1 MASNLAT
8 PGVYIE
14 EKSSFGT
21 SVVPVATAIPAF
33 VGYTEKALRGTKSL
47 TNVPTK
53 ISNFGEFVELFGGAP
68 NTLFSISQP
77 NKSKPKPAAKEGDTP
92 AAKADA
98 AKTGSSEYSL
108 EMDMDTR
115 YLMYDAIRLYFV
127 NGGSDCYIVSVG
139 SYSDK
144 IS

>member
-33 VGYTEKALRGTKSL
+33 VGYTEMALRGTKSL

-68 NTLFSISQP
+68 NTLFSMNHIIKDSSDFFSI
-77 NKSKPKPAAKEGDTP
+77 KFMVVDPK
-92 AAKADA
+92 
-98 AKTGSSEYSL
+98 
-108 EMDMDTR
+108 
-115 YLMYDAIRLYFV
+115 
-127 NGGSDCYIVSVG
+127 
-139 SYSDK
+139 
-144 IS
+144 

>member
-53 ISNFGEFVELFGGAP
+53 ISNFGEFVELFGVL
-68 NTLFSISQP
+68 NILF
-77 NKSKPKPAAKEGDTP
+77 E
-92 AAKADA
+92 
-98 AKTGSSEYSL
+98 
-108 EMDMDTR
+108 
-115 YLMYDAIRLYFV
+115 
-127 NGGSDCYIVSVG
+127 
-139 SYSDK
+139 
-144 IS
+144 